1 MNTLHET
8 SGLSA
13 VVLGVLAVAAP
24 GFGAPPTPV
33 VGGGDGAVASVSSD
47 GRTETGWM
55 RQMLAA
61 QSLDDLRRA
70 MDDAAALVGP
80 PMPFNQA
87 DLFFEENATAG
98 DLGIHFDIDH
108 SSADAWRRLMIF
120 FPDGT
125 LFMNVAA
132 AGAEAE
138 TGVTGLFSES
148 AEPPFEEV
156 PPEEFEKRFPEGDYT
171 IVGVTINGN
180 MLMSTDTL
188 SHERPVEPVA
198 VSPLE
203 GAVVDYDKPLLIRW
217 RATPDPKPPESVIV
231 SYEVIVTKEQPGEAK
246 RVMSIIMLP
255 TQRFVRVPREF
266 LEPGKQYKYEIL
278 ARETSHNQT
287 ITEVAFRT
295 EEFEKN
301 DENK

>member
-1 MNTLHET
+1 MIMVHGACGV
-8 SGLSA
+8 GLVLMGMAASA
-13 VVLGVLAVAAP
+13 L
-24 GFGAPPTPV
+24 GAPPTPLI
-33 VGGGDGAVASVSSD
+33 GGGDGAVSVSSS
-47 GRTETGWM
+47 GQTQAEWM
-55 RQMLAA
+55 RQMMAV
-61 QSLDDLRRA
+61 QSLEELRRT

-80 PMPFNQA
+80 PRPFNQA

-108 SSADAWRRLMIF
+108 SSEDAWRRLMIF

-132 AGAEAE
+132 GGAEAK

-148 AEPPFEEV
+148 AEPPFEQV
-156 PPEEFEKRFPEGDYT
+156 PPGEFEKRFPEGDYT

-188 SHERPVEPVA
+188 THDRPVEPVSI
-198 VSPLE
+198 SPAE
-203 GAVVDYDKPLLIRW
+203 GAVVEYDEPLVIRW
-217 RATPDPKPPESVIV
+217 RATPNPKPPESVIV
-231 SYEVIVTKEQPGEAK
+231 AYEVIVTKEQPGEAK
-246 RVMSIIMLP
+246 RVMSVVMQP

-287 ITEVAFRT
+287 ITEVSFRT
-295 EEFEKN
+295 EEFEPKN
-301 DENK
+301 DNK